1 MIANKN
7 LDISFIEEYYCGKML
22 LEDACNEVESYI
34 YHINNNLVDDDEAV
48 DIAPNEKKCVEVLNT
63 TKEVVD

>member
-1 MIANKN
+1 
-7 LDISFIEEYYCGKML
+7 ML
-22 LEDACNEVESYI
+22 LEDACNEVESYN
-34 YHINNNLVDDDEAV
+34 YHINNNLVDDEEAV